1 MGSRRLLT
9 GDESPATLSSKRNL
23 GSFYVET
30 RVLTTNHLHHE
41 QVTSGPFHDS

>member
-1 MGSRRLLT
+1 MGSQGLLT

-23 GSFYVET
+23 RSFYLEI

-41 QVTSGPFHDS
+41 